1 MEAAELD
8 AKLLR
13 EAERTEPA
21 LAGPMRVLS
30 ARRAGSGSTVY
41 AVSARRLVPVDEED
55 ASLREVSIGVPVTC
69 EVEVGPKGDL
79 SRVSL
84 ASADAEAIREA
95 RAFTRN
101 LIANGAVRG
110 LATQTGRVRRGP
122 GAGRPTHEV
131 RTDRAGRKVIQR
143 VGFDMTGRTG

>member
-1 MEAAELD
+1 MVAAELD

-21 LAGPMRVLS
+21 LVGPMRVLS
-30 ARRAGSGSTVY
+30 VRRARSGPTVY
-41 AVSARRLVPVDEED
+41 SVSARRLVPVDEED
-55 ASLREVSIGVPVTC
+55 ASLREISIAVPVAC

-84 ASADAEAIREA
+84 ASADGEAIREA

-110 LATQTGRVRRGP
+110 LAAKAGRIRRGP
-122 GAGRPTHEV
+122 TTGRPTHEV
-131 RTDRAGRKVIQR
+131 RTDRAGRKVIER
-143 VGFDMTGRTG
+143 VGFDVTGRTG